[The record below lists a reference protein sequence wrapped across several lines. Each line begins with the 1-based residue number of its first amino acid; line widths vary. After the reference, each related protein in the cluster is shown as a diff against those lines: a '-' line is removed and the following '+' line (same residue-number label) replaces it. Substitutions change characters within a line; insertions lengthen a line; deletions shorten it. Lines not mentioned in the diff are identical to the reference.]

1 VIYLL
6 KDWLMLHKNRAKIK
20 LKSLVIKK
28 WAMNRKML
36 NKDFFVRDLH
46 EQLNKLHSGTD
57 KNAKLIVFRG
67 KECKI
72 RNLKE

>member
-1 VIYLL
+1 VGNESQNV
-6 KDWLMLHKNRAKIK
+6 KQG
-20 LKSLVIKK
+20 
-28 WAMNRKML
+28 
-36 NKDFFVRDLH
+36 FFVRDLH

-72 RNLKE
+72 RNLNE